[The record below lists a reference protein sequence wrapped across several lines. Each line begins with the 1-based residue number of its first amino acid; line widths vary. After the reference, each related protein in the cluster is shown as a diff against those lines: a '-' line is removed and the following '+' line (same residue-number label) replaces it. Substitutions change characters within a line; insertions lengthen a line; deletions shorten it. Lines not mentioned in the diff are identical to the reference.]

1 MGEGGK
7 SGREVEGKVKGG
19 RRVRK
24 KWENRDGEGEGEREQ
39 GLRREG
45 GGKDTL
51 FDYTSSA
58 DQCCSIRCIHI
69 ANKLNETN

>member
-24 KWENRDGEGEGEREQ
+24 KWKNRDGEGEGERE
-39 GLRREG
+39 
-45 GGKDTL
+45 
-51 FDYTSSA
+51 
-58 DQCCSIRCIHI
+58 
-69 ANKLNETN
+69 